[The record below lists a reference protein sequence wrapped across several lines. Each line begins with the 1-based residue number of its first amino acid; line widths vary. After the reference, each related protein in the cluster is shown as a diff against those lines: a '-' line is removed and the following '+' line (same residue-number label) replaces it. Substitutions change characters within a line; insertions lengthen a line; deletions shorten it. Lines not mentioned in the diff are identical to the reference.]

1 MAGTYGSGVSLPLYG
16 GKTAITITL
25 DSLADATAAT
35 SNAIDNSVSRYQDY
49 LIEVIIAGT
58 AATNAWLEVRLI
70 ASEDNTNFGTWE
82 SAIPLGTIDLS
93 VTPQTAHFSLLNI
106 LYQVPKY
113 FKVAVK
119 NNTGHAL
126 DSSGNSASYQ
136 GVRR

>member
-1 MAGTYGSGVSLPLYG
+1 MAGTYGSGLSLPLYG
-16 GKTAITITL
+16 VKTAITITL
-25 DSLADATAAT
+25 NSLADAAVAT
-35 SNAIDNSVSRYQDY
+35 SNAIDNSSKRYQDY

-58 AATNAWLEVRLI
+58 AATNAWLEVRLLV
-70 ASEDNTNFGTWE
+70 SEDSTNFGTWE

-106 LYQVPKY
+106 LYQAPQY

-119 NNTGHAL
+119 NNTGAAL